1 MKIRTIVSFLFVTL
15 FLISCVDKK
24 SDNDLKI
31 KLEKIISTAN
41 ADIGLSVIEPETNH
55 VIAINGDKSYPMMST
70 FKFPIALAVF
80 NKIENGS
87 LSINQELFISSDE
100 LLENT
105 WSPFKNKFSN
115 GNVSITLEE
124 ALSWMI
130 VESDNNITDI
140 LIRLVGDEEF
150 IEKFIDNENIIIKN
164 NEEDMH
170 VDWESQFINRSTP
183 NAYTNLLK
191 AFSEGKILNKENTKW
206 LYQAMVKSKTGTKRL
221 QGKLPNVVIAQR
233 AGTSFTNEKGITGAV
248 NNVGII
254 EMPNNQ
260 KIYIAVFIYNI
271 HGFEKGEEVIADI
284 AKTVYEHYLKN

>member
-1 MKIRTIVSFLFVTL
+1 MKIQTVFSFLLVTL

-31 KLEKIISTAN
+31 KLAKIISTVN
-41 ADIGLSVIEPETNH
+41 TDIGLSVIEPETNH

-105 WSPFKNKFSN
+105 WSPFKNKFPN

-206 LYQAMVKSKTGTKRL
+206 LYQKMVKSKTGTKRL

-260 KIYIAVFIYNI
+260 KIYIAVFIHNI